1 MIEHCQ
7 EIIRPLHGAWTEAV
21 AIELEKEVSSGTTRM
36 A

>member
-1 MIEHCQ
+1 
-7 EIIRPLHGAWTEAV
+7 LHGAWTEAV